1 MGSTTKLDNRQEG
14 GKGMSTNSRRLIV
27 HEEAKSPI
35 AEAYRT
41 LRTNIQFSKTEGEL
55 QILMFTSSG
64 PGEGKSTTIA
74 NTAVAL
80 AQSGKQVILMDCD
93 LRKPV
98 LHKIFRKKNRGLTN
112 ILVEEV
118 SADAFIQD
126 TEIENLRILTSGP
139 IPPNPSELL
148 GSKKMQ
154 ELIDYLKTQADYLI
168 IDAPPVIAVTD
179 ACVLASK
186 VDGIALIVNSGT
198 IRPEMAQKAKELLIK
213 ANGHILGVILNRV
226 EIEEEDG
233 YYYYYYGSDNK
244 KITK

>member
-1 MGSTTKLDNRQEG
+1 M
-14 GKGMSTNSRRLIV
+14 
-27 HEEAKSPI
+27 HEDPKSPI

-41 LRTNIQFSKTEGEL
+41 LRTNIQFSKTDGEL
-55 QILMFTSSG
+55 KSIMFTSSG

-74 NTAVAL
+74 NIAVAL
-80 AQSGKQVILMDCD
+80 AQSGKNVILMDCD

-98 LHKIFRKKNRGLTN
+98 IHKIFGKKNRGITN

-118 SADAFIQD
+118 PADNFLQD

-148 GSKKMQ
+148 GSRKMQ
-154 ELIDYLKTQADYLI
+154 ELLDYLKTQADYLI

-179 ACVLASK
+179 ACVLASR
-186 VDGIALIVNSGT
+186 VDGITLVINSGT
-198 IRPEMAQKAKELLIK
+198 IRPEMAQKAKDLLIK
-213 ANGHILGVILNRV
+213 AKGHVLGVILNRV
-226 EIEEEDG
+226 EIEEEDS

-244 KITK
+244 KIAK

>member
-1 MGSTTKLDNRQEG
+1 MVKN
-14 GKGMSTNSRRLIV
+14 KRRLIV

-41 LRTNIQFSKTEGEL
+41 LRTNIQFSKLDGEL
-55 QILMFTSSG
+55 KTIMFTSSG

-74 NTAVAL
+74 NTSVAL

-98 LHKIFRKKNRGLTN
+98 LHKIFGKKNRGLTN
-112 ILVEEV
+112 VLVEEV
-118 SADAFIQD
+118 QVQDFLQD

-148 GSKKMQ
+148 GSSKMQ
-154 ELIDYLKTQADYLI
+154 ELLDYLKTQADYLI
-168 IDAPPVIAVTD
+168 IDVPPVIAVTD

-186 VDGIALIVNSGT
+186 VDGITLVVNSGT
-198 IRPEMAQKAKELLIK
+198 IRPEMAQKAKDLLIK
-213 ANGHILGVILNRV
+213 ANGQILGVILNRV

-244 KITK
+244 KIAK